1 MATAVIDNVNT
12 MSKYRLRR
20 KPTYA
25 EIIGMLDDNEKITGK
40 LPNRDATFFKSSPE
54 GSFFDGSDAIEQLR
68 EEQGKLLLRQMNDI
82 LLRQNV
88 RTAGR
93 TYHTERLQQGS
104 AADSDPGPF
113 ITILIH
119 VCLQCPTFCTFSF
132 ILEICTR
139 AFCPIFCMGAC
150 PSCAICIVV
159 AMQTS
164 VFSAWA
170 RFRTLI
176 LDALQLFWPTHLPDS
191 FYDSSETERIAHTAQ
206 AVQHLLCP
214 ILHECLTLWAHTFSV
229 GATPDRAIVSNHP
242 TLCPT

>member
-1 MATAVIDNVNT
+1 M
-12 MSKYRLRR
+12 
-20 KPTYA
+20 
-25 EIIGMLDDNEKITGK
+25 
-40 LPNRDATFFKSSPE
+40 
-54 GSFFDGSDAIEQLR
+54 EQLR

-164 VFSAWA
+164 VFLRGHVFGLLSLMLCSSFGQRICQIHFMIPAKLRGSHILLKPCSISCAQSFTSA
-170 RFRTLI
+170 
-176 LDALQLFWPTHLPDS
+176 
-191 FYDSSETERIAHTAQ
+191 
-206 AVQHLLCP
+206 
-214 ILHECLTLWAHTFSV
+214 
-229 GATPDRAIVSNHP
+229 
-242 TLCPT
+242 